1 MKRRIITATLAL
13 LAAYT
18 VLPAQNSNITVR
30 GGIISEE
37 DGSPVDFAS
46 ILLSPSNM
54 YSMTDK
60 DGRFS
65 IENVPSGEITL
76 SVEFFGME
84 KVDTT
89 FTAMAGETVN
99 LNHRI
104 QYLQTGDGPYADQFH
119 K

>member
-65 IENVPSGEITL
+65 IENVPSGEIDRSRIEAYRAIRASTVL
-76 SVEFFGME
+76 YVASEANLCRLRI
-84 KVDTT
+84 
-89 FTAMAGETVN
+89 FTMSTNIGWMTK
-99 LNHRI
+99 L
-104 QYLQTGDGPYADQFH
+104 L
-119 K
+119 